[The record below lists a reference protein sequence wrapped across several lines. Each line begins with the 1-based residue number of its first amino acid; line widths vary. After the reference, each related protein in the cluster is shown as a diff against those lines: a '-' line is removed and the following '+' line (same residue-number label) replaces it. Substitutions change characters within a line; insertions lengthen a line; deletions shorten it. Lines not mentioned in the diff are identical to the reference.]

1 MSKHFFFII
10 NPTSEKKSSELKRII
25 INFFKDLDER
35 FTIFVSENFK
45 HLRELTIKAVELKA
59 NAIIACGGDGTV
71 NMVGQILV
79 GTDIQLGIIPIGS
92 GNGVANNMSINNNY
106 EEALKKII
114 VGNILKIDVGRIDDY
129 FFFSN
134 VGFGLEAE
142 FIRHYKL
149 RNSHGFL
156 SYFFSFFKS
165 LNSYKPSKFKIEINN
180 SFKKT
185 INSHILMILNANEQG
200 YGISVD
206 KNAKIDDGFLNLT
219 SISKTNSFTII
230 YFVLRILFGMSLK
243 SEKIMK
249 VQKVSSVIIKSK
261 NKYISLQIDGE
272 YLFLPK
278 NQVKISINPKAL
290 NILC

>member
-45 HLRELTIKAVELKA
+45 HVRELTIKAVELKA
-59 NAIIACGGDGTV
+59 NAVIACGGDGTV

-92 GNGVANNMSINNNY
+92 GNGVANNMGISNNY
-106 EEALKKII
+106 EQALKKII
-114 VGNILKIDVGRIDDY
+114 LGNILKIDVGRIDDY

-165 LNSYKPSKFKIEINN
+165 LNSYKPSKFKI
-180 SFKKT
+180 
-185 INSHILMILNANEQG
+185 
-200 YGISVD
+200 
-206 KNAKIDDGFLNLT
+206 
-219 SISKTNSFTII
+219 
-230 YFVLRILFGMSLK
+230 
-243 SEKIMK
+243 
-249 VQKVSSVIIKSK
+249 VQKLKDFII
-261 NKYISLQIDGE
+261 N
-272 YLFLPK
+272 FLG
-278 NQVKISINPKAL
+278 NDSEVKILKNIKYNPRDKIKFEYSKEIL
-290 NILC
+290 VSLLQNIFDNIQL